1 MSPTGDGRHDDEES
15 SPEPLPPGVEP
26 EVTEEIALPPLP
38 PGDGRSA
45 VKGTGFEC
53 VLPLKLSLYILYVRC
68 GNLEGCRFTFCVCVL

>member
-45 VKGTGFEC
+45 MKGTGFEC
-53 VLPLKLSLYILYVRC
+53 VFPPEMILCTYC
-68 GNLEGCRFTFCVCVL
+68 M